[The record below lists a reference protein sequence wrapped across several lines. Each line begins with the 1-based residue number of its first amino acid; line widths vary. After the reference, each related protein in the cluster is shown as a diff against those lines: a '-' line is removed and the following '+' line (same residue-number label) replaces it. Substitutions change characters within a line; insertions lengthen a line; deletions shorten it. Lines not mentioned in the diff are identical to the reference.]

1 MAKKTIDDVFAEADS
16 RYALVDAIAKK
27 AREISDNAE
36 LNNIPLDEKPVNL
49 VLRLLLED
57 KAHITN
63 LSETEIEITFDEKSE
78 LLCNL

>member
-1 MAKKTIDDVFAEADS
+1 MAKKTIDDVFAAAES

-36 LNNIPLDEKPVNL
+36 LNKRPLNEKPVNL

-57 KAHITN
+57 KAHLIN
-63 LSETEIEITFDEKSE
+63 KSETEIEIIFDEKSE